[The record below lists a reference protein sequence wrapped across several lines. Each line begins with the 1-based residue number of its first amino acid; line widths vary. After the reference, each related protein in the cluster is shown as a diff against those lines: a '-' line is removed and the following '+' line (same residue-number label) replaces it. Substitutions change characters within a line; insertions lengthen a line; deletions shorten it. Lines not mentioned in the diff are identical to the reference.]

1 MPMSCGNLKYAEGDV
16 NEMVM
21 LAVGCMSSS
30 LHLSR
35 LCQVNRR
42 CIPYIMKYA
51 LDNDQTQVHQNLS
64 LNLHSLNLRKLTCCI
79 STPFGRAHFAPPC
92 LVISSSLC
100 EGELPKQVIY
110 FIHLSTAHLME
121 LN

>member
-1 MPMSCGNLKYAEGDV
+1 
-16 NEMVM
+16 
-21 LAVGCMSSS
+21 
-30 LHLSR
+30 
-35 LCQVNRR
+35 
-42 CIPYIMKYA
+42 MKYA
-51 LDNDQTQVHQNLS
+51 LDNDQTQVHQNLIAQS
-64 LNLHSLNLRKLTCCI
+64 TKLTCCI

-92 LVISSSLC
+92 LVISSSLR